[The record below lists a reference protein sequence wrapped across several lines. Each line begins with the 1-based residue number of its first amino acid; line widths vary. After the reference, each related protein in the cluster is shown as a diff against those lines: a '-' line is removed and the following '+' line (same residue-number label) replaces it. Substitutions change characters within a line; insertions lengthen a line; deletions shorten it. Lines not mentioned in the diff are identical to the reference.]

1 MTQKIIDKLNF
12 RKNGLVHTPINKWE
26 LIDGNILVIYQGDRG
41 QNPKLDFIVK
51 YRKPNCRLRTPS
63 HTHWIVDLIIKHGF
77 SPNVVKDFVLDWL
90 NLYDTIEPFKT
101 ENERINY
108 ELIYND
114 FFTEKYYDMDNL
126 TEFSVEFLSGI
137 IELFIKCE
145 KQTDNAYMFKN
156 MLKLMMEYCENQ
168 KDYYQIISHSKRV

>member
-1 MTQKIIDKLNF
+1 MYMNKPKCALFLNGCIRDSIENYCKCITNMLEIFSGEYDIDIYF
-12 RKNGLVHTPINKWE
+12 HTWKSFDKTDISKHEHSYNE
-26 LIDGNILVIYQGDRG
+26 N
-41 QNPKLDFIVK
+41 
-51 YRKPNCRLRTPS
+51 
-63 HTHWIVDLIIKHGF
+63 DLITELKRF
-77 SPNVVKDFVLDWL
+77 PSLKDVL
-90 NLYDTIEPFKT
+90 IREP
-101 ENERINY
+101 
-108 ELIYND
+108 
-114 FFTEKYYDMDNL
+114 FTEKYYDMDNL

>member
-1 MTQKIIDKLNF
+1 MQAFFCLFFCNT
-12 RKNGLVHTPINKWE
+12 
-26 LIDGNILVIYQGDRG
+26 
-41 QNPKLDFIVK
+41 
-51 YRKPNCRLRTPS
+51 
-63 HTHWIVDLIIKHGF
+63 
-77 SPNVVKDFVLDWL
+77 
-90 NLYDTIEPFKT
+90 
-101 ENERINY
+101 
-108 ELIYND
+108 LIYND